1 MAKKTIQ
8 KEAEQVKAE
17 TVEDIFDPYAIIVAP
32 LSTEKNI
39 RQIESDNK
47 LVFSI
52 HPAATKAHV
61 KRAVEELYKVKVIKV
76 NIDNSFTGVKKAY
89 VKLSKENLASDVSAD
104 LGLI

>member
-1 MAKKTIQ
+1 MAKKTNPKETAQ
-8 KEAEQVKAE
+8 KTEA
-17 TVEDIFDPYAIIVAP
+17 VEDIFDPYVVIKAP